1 MITYK
6 VKERLIKFGKH
17 KGKTMYFASPI
28 EQDKITTEQVE
39 ERIVNRT
46 ALSRADIRAAITVLA
61 EIVQEELQ
69 AGRSVD
75 LADLGT
81 IKVVS
86 NGKYKE
92 AEKDVTEDSLK
103 TPHVRFFPKKS
114 MVERAKKVQR
124 RVLSKQE
131 AKKTEEDKKK
141 PTPEAENNP

>member
-1 MITYK
+1 
-6 VKERLIKFGKH
+6 
-17 KGKTMYFASPI
+17 MYFASPI

-103 TPHVRFFPKKS
+103 TPHVRFFPKKG